1 MKAFAALYQRLD
13 ATTRS
18 SVKRAAI
25 VDYLHSADP
34 RDAAHA
40 VAVLSGQRP
49 RRPISATLLR
59 EAAAQAS
66 DLPLWLLEES
76 YHHVGDLAETLALL
90 LPPPARAEDVALH
103 HWMEQRLPQL
113 ARAEAAAQQAL
124 LQQWW
129 AAMPQEQRLVF
140 HKLLT
145 GSFRVG
151 VARQT
156 VTQALATALGR
167 EPGQIA
173 ARMMGR
179 IRPSADLL
187 ERLTAAEQPA
197 DTLAPYPFALA
208 HALEGAAAELG
219 PATRWQAEYKWDG
232 IRAQLLH
239 RAQAALWSRGEE
251 PLDASFPELLQ
262 AAQALP
268 PGCVLDGE
276 IVAWDNEADAV
287 APFAALQ
294 RRLNRRKPGAALR
307 RDVPVRFLAYDL
319 LEREGED
326 LRVRPLRDRRQALE
340 TLLATPPAGIGLS
353 PLLQG
358 DWPRRARWRAQ
369 ARAARAEGLMLKD
382 RDAPYPSGRPRG
394 PWWKWK
400 LDPYTVDAVLLYAQA
415 GHGRRSGLHSDF
427 TLGVWQDGEL
437 VPVAKAYSGLSDAE
451 LLRADRWI
459 RAHTRERFGPVR
471 AVAPEQ
477 VFELA
482 FEGLRPSSRHKAGL
496 ALRFPRIL
504 RWREDKPAQQADQL
518 ATLQRLLEGQ

>member
-187 ERLTAAEQPA
+187 ERLAAAEQPA

-239 RAQAALWSRGEE
+239 RAQ
-251 PLDASFPELLQ
+251 
-262 AAQALP
+262 
-268 PGCVLDGE
+268 
-276 IVAWDNEADAV
+276 
-287 APFAALQ
+287 AALQ